1 MKIDDLIINS
11 YVDGELSEQ
20 ELKEF
25 DSIMNVD
32 VEIRQKVQDLI
43 KFNQDAKEAYDE
55 IITDDIPSSMKELL
69 IEKES
74 IWKRVSNLKIGIFPT
89 IGSILAASLGSVLT
103 FNSIQMA
110 SVDEKRPELMLE
122 EPSKNLIVQ
131 EIEKITGESEDFI
144 VLSGIFEKQI
154 VYSIKSE
161 FINNSKENCVNI
173 EFENLNYQ
181 DLTITE
187 AVLCD
192 QNGLERI
199 VKLSFIKGPIQDI

>member
-11 YVDGELSEQ
+11 YIDGELSEQ

-25 DSIMNVD
+25 DAIINVD

-55 IITDDIPSSMKELL
+55 IITDDIPPSMKELL

-187 AVLCD
+187 AVICD
-192 QNGLERI
+192 QDGLERI

>member
-131 EIEKITGESEDFI
+131 EIEKITGESENFI

-154 VYSIKSE
+154 VYFIKSE
-161 FINNSKENCVNI
+161 FTNNSKENCVNI

-187 AVLCD
+187 AVICD

>member
-173 EFENLNYQ
+173 DFENLNYQ

>member
-25 DSIMNVD
+25 DAIMNVD
-32 VEIRQKVQDLI
+32 VEIRQKVQDLM

-144 VLSGIFEKQI
+144 VLSGIFEKRI

-187 AVLCD
+187 AVICD
-192 QNGLERI
+192 QDGLERI